1 MKNKVPFIEQHQ
13 KTECGLCCV
22 AMVSSYYNHEI
33 SVKDLR
39 SIKETGRDGTSFQNL
54 IELLEGMGF
63 VIKSFRFPKDRMDTF
78 KKIKTP
84 AIALWESKHFI
95 VIERVTSKFVWV
107 ADPELGKLKYS
118 FSEFS
123 EGFSEY
129 LISVMSSD
137 KVTKQKSREN
147 YSIVYRQLWQSWNYF
162 IPLLLVTLASYTV
175 SFVLPIWLQQ
185 VFNQVSTGVSINQS
199 NIVIN
204 FVIFTFLYFAIMF
217 GQRYLSINLTN
228 DIDKRL
234 NINVIRS
241 LFGLPY
247 KFFSTRSSGDLIYSI
262 NGLTRIRQLFTNQVV
277 LGVLDVG
284 LGVFILIYF
293 SYINFSI
300 AVLALLLLLINLLLL
315 LVTRQNIEQKNKS
328 FVISQNNLQNKQI
341 EMIYS
346 MMGIKMEGF
355 EEQTYKQWK
364 EYFDKCLH
372 RYKYSEMFS
381 GLVNSLFT
389 IITFI
394 SPFILLIVT
403 LLPHPQLE
411 NPLGRMF
418 VIYSLSTVLFS
429 KVNSIF
435 DTIVAFYNSKTFLS
449 RIVEILEEEYEVN
462 GNIKHDLNGSISL
475 KNVSFSYTKDS
486 KRVLSNI
493 NIEIH
498 KGEKIAIVGTS
509 GSGKSTLSKLLIGL
523 FPATTGKIFFDNF
536 EYYSLDKQ
544 YLRQQIGIVPQ
555 DMTLFN
561 KTIFENIAGSSSV
574 SQEKMEEVCKLVNIH
589 DDIMEMP
596 MGYNTLVSEMG
607 MNLSGGQRQ
616 RIILA
621 RALIKKP
628 KIILLDEATSYL
640 DNVNEKEI
648 MQKFKEQNITIVV
661 IAHRLST
668 IIDSDKIFV
677 MEKGKIIEQ
686 GNHQELLQG
695 ERGLY
700 RKLYQL
706 DNS

>member
-1 MKNKVPFIEQHQ
+1 M
-13 KTECGLCCV
+13 
-22 AMVSSYYNHEI
+22 
-33 SVKDLR
+33 
-39 SIKETGRDGTSFQNL
+39 
-54 IELLEGMGF
+54 
-63 VIKSFRFPKDRMDTF
+63 
-78 KKIKTP
+78 
-84 AIALWESKHFI
+84 
-95 VIERVTSKFVWV
+95 
-107 ADPELGKLKYS
+107 
-118 FSEFS
+118 
-123 EGFSEY
+123 
-129 LISVMSSD
+129 
-137 KVTKQKSREN
+137 
-147 YSIVYRQLWQSWNYF
+147 
-162 IPLLLVTLASYTV
+162 
-175 SFVLPIWLQQ
+175 
-185 VFNQVSTGVSINQS
+185 
-199 NIVIN
+199 
-204 FVIFTFLYFAIMF
+204 
-217 GQRYLSINLTN
+217 
-228 DIDKRL
+228 
-234 NINVIRS
+234 
-241 LFGLPY
+241 
-247 KFFSTRSSGDLIYSI
+247 
-262 NGLTRIRQLFTNQVV
+262 
-277 LGVLDVG
+277 
-284 LGVFILIYF
+284 
-293 SYINFSI
+293 
-300 AVLALLLLLINLLLL
+300 
-315 LVTRQNIEQKNKS
+315 
-328 FVISQNNLQNKQI
+328 
-341 EMIYS
+341 
-346 MMGIKMEGF
+346 
-355 EEQTYKQWK
+355 
-364 EYFDKCLH
+364 
-372 RYKYSEMFS
+372 
-381 GLVNSLFT
+381 
-389 IITFI
+389 
-394 SPFILLIVT
+394 
-403 LLPHPQLE
+403 
-411 NPLGRMF
+411 
-418 VIYSLSTVLFS
+418 
-429 KVNSIF
+429 NSIF
-435 DTIVAFYNSKTFLS
+435 DTIVAFYNSKMFLS
-449 RIVEILEEEYEVN
+449 RVVEILEEEHEVN
-462 GNIKHDLNGSISL
+462 GNIRHDLNGSISL

-686 GNHQELLQG
+686 GSHQELLQG